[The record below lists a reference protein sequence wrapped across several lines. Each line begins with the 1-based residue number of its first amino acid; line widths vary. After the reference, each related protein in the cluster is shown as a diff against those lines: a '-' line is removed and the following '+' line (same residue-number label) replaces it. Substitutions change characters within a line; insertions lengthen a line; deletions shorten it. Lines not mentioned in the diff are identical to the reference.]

1 MMAITTKNQGAPKAK
16 TRTEVTVNT
25 QWPRESPRPF
35 LMPAPAVS
43 LPPGHSS
50 YRTCQVR
57 DKASLGKRFL

>member
-25 QWPRESPRPF
+25 AMAARIPRPF

-57 DKASLGKRFL
+57 DKA